1 MPDIFITMIKQ
12 NWNISTDEAKRILM
26 MHEGAT
32 KNLYLVNEQ
41 RQEVVTTTE
50 KQENKFPLTNLGDK
64 FEYGKYDSPTVKQ
77 AIEQLKPQIE
87 EFIKKSDSS
96 NFTIN
101 ISAGES
107 QVTNPKGFETKGSLA
122 LARANSVKKYFE
134 ELFPDLI
141 KRGVLVIKSP
151 SSVDGVKIG
160 ETPYGGPG
168 SGDFKKPE
176 KKTLYD
182 QEQFVNFDLI
192 GSGSK
197 IVTTTKTKTF
207 CNTKPLDSEGGS
219 LSADANFT
227 QVIPWNIGAGE
238 GILQLGFDT
247 YYMPDIIYV
256 EYNGKTYGDTF
267 FRGRGRTAD
276 YRIFVGTA
284 LYAKYGQSG
293 LPKQMSQN
301 QITKLDYND
310 FRLKDA
316 LPEMRAWTLVESFNN
331 TFGPDSSLSNPAY
344 MDAFR
349 RFDQKKGNDGVNRLL
364 KELGPDFPWAILTTK
379 IPDTT
384 TFKIGPIPKVD
395 GVDTINVINVAPVGT
410 TKWELKVSCK

>member
-64 FEYGKYDSPTVKQ
+64 FEYGKYDSPTVKL

-141 KRGVLVIKSP
+141 KQGVIVIKSP

-176 KKTLYD
+176 KKALYD
-182 QEQFVNFDLI
+182 QEQFVNFDLV
-192 GSGSK
+192 GSGNK
-197 IVTTTKTKTF
+197 TVTTTKTKTF
-207 CNTKPLDSEGGS
+207 CNTKPLNSEGGS
-219 LSADANFT
+219 LSADMDFT
-227 QVIPWNIGAGE
+227 QIVPWKIGVGE
-238 GILQLGFDT
+238 GNLYLSFDT
-247 YYMPDIIYV
+247 YYMPDIIYF
-256 EYNGKTYGDTF
+256 EYNGKTYGDTI
-267 FRGRGRTAD
+267 FRGRGRTDD

-284 LYAKYGQSG
+284 LMAKYGMG
-293 LPKQMSQN
+293 ELPKQFGGNKIS
-301 QITKLDYND
+301 KLNYND
-310 FRLKDA
+310 DKLKVA
-316 LPEMRAWTLVESFNN
+316 LPEMRAWRLADSFNN
-331 TFGPDSSLSNPAY
+331 IFGEGSSLSNPQY
-344 MDAFR
+344 MEAFR
-349 RFDQKKGNDGVNRLL
+349 KFDNKGGERGVNMLL
-364 KELGPDFPWAILTTK
+364 KELGPDFPWGILNSK
-379 IPDTT
+379 ILGNTSG
-384 TFKIGPIPKVD
+384 KIGPIPKVEGLD
-395 GVDTINVINVAPVGT
+395 IINVINVAPVGT
-410 TKWELKVSCK
+410 TQWILNLSCK